1 MTDEPEAG
9 DRPLESYRDYLRLLA
24 RMQLDS
30 RLQAKLDPSDVVQQT
45 LLEAHQARDQLDGRS
60 AGERL
65 AFLQRTLA
73 NNLVDAAR
81 MYAAAARDVAQDLWS
96 AGGDHSV
103 DVKGFLD
110 VPRRTAQDPW
120 SEKVPSEVKR
130 R

>member
-9 DRPLESYRDYLRLLA
+9 DRPLEPYRDYLRMLA
-24 RMQLDS
+24 RLQLDS

-45 LLEAHQARDQLDGRS
+45 LLEAHQSRDQLDGRS

-81 MYAAAARDVAQDLWS
+81 IYAAGARDVALERSLMES
-96 AGGDHSV
+96 AS
-103 DVKGFLD
+103 
-110 VPRRTAQDPW
+110 
-120 SEKVPSEVKR
+120 
-130 R
+130 